1 MTPRAVLLIVA
12 VIGIAPAVLW
22 SLVSIVTASISIAY
36 RPVSLSF
43 RLYSSA
49 GSTGAF
55 DYHELPVL
63 TSLCI
68 LAGSVLL
75 IYGIVSIPRAH

>member
-1 MTPRAVLLIVA
+1 MTPKLLFLIVA

-22 SLVSIVTASISIAY
+22 SFISIVTEVVSIAY

-43 RLYSSA
+43 RLYPNA

-55 DYHELPVL
+55 EYHELPLL
-63 TSLCI
+63 TSVFI
-68 LAGSVLL
+68 LAGAALL
-75 IYGIVSIPRAH
+75 VFGICSIPRV

>member
-1 MTPRAVLLIVA
+1 MTPRAILLILA
-12 VIGIAPAVLW
+12 VIGVAPAALRSLI
-22 SLVSIVTASISIAY
+22 SLVTSAVSIAY

-55 DYHELPVL
+55 EYHELPL
-63 TSLCI
+63 FTSLCI
-68 LAGSVLL
+68 LAGSALL
-75 IYGIVSIPRAH
+75 ISGIASIPRAN

>member
-12 VIGIAPAVLW
+12 SIGIAPAVLW
-22 SLVSIVTASISIAY
+22 SLLSIVTASISIAY
-36 RPVSLSF
+36 RPISLSF
-43 RLYSSA
+43 RLYTSA
-49 GSTGAF
+49 GTTEVIR
-55 DYHELPVL
+55 YHELPVV

-75 IYGIVSIPRAH
+75 IFGISSIPRAH